1 MSKNSGRGFS
11 KRKKKLDPKSGLEQ
25 LEVKLNSEVVLPTS
39 LQEVKEILINQGK
52 KWSAGEIKVQ
62 GITYPV
68 IFMPF
73 TKYYQG
79 RLKLYS
85 QVAFANESHPK
96 ISQKLIDRISRKVCR
111 QIKDKY
117 EDDRG

>member
-1 MSKNSGRGFS
+1 MSKHSGKGFS
-11 KRKKKLDPKSGLEQ
+11 KRRKKLDPKREWEQ
-25 LEVKLNSEVVLPTS
+25 LEVKLNSEVVLPRS
-39 LQEVKEILINQGK
+39 LQEIKEILIRKGK
-52 KWSAGEIKVQ
+52 KWELGEVGLKGTV
-62 GITYPV
+62 YPV

-96 ISQKLIDRISRKVCR
+96 ISQKLIDLISREVCR
-111 QIKDKY
+111 QLRDRY
-117 EDDRG
+117 EDYLG

>member
-1 MSKNSGRGFS
+1 MGEA
-11 KRKKKLDPKSGLEQ
+11 KRRKKLDPNFGQDQ
-25 LEVKLNSEVVLPTS
+25 LEVKLKPDLELPRSLSEI
-39 LQEVKEILINQGK
+39 KAILIRKGK
-52 KWSAGEIKVQ
+52 KWESGEVSLK
-62 GITYPV
+62 GTTYPV

-96 ISQKLIDRISRKVCR
+96 INQKLIERISIEVCR
-111 QIKDKY
+111 QLRDKAENY
-117 EDDRG
+117 SD